1 MTATPR
7 SALIIAVPRHD
18 LSTEFEDL
26 SEVVKHD
33 VEGLEAALI
42 ESGFNVDVLGAG
54 GNWQATRSSIRSRIS
69 EICCTAPADAF
80 VLIHFTGHGVTID
93 GTDYLVPAD
102 VANTWR
108 SGAPAIDTD
117 TLLRLDI
124 ADLLRGSTAEAVL
137 FTIDACR
144 DALHDG
150 LGYSGGA
157 ATNFPAGNEKTA
169 VIFGCGIGET
179 CGSSRESGSY
189 FTGALTEALSP
200 RTQPRNVREVIT
212 FLTRKTR
219 NLARATGRSQ
229 NPQAYYPPAGPETIS
244 QVVVCEGHNQHQK
257 WMDIVDSDDIWSL
270 CEGAGENRTENLKGS
285 LKQTIE
291 KCSEYYRNTQ
301 LQDANPWLDD
311 EYPVRVMQV
320 ARRLLTGPTPTSGR
334 GVLSAAE
341 LAALAV
347 CPFVREAVL
356 GAAFTECAGLE
367 PSNLEPG
374 TPDNMTNERAALEN
388 TWQAHPLVW
397 RKGRELRKRG
407 VFQDAATVSSW
418 LLVRHCLGMEGLWDE
433 SFVRSLLRPLAS
445 EILEVREQ
453 QASRVDDLIDQMIFL
468 ARQMNAAPGELNE
481 ESAER
486 NQRYWQGDHISLPS
500 GQTEPWRMGEISQIL
515 GLAGTLAADIRTFP
529 SVMVD
534 HVGTSDRIEIDQ
546 AVRALQ
552 DIRWTQ
558 STHDA
563 YLDLDLHCPHQA
575 LHAALESLTSW
586 ADEAVKRI
594 KLANADHANPRSA
607 IFAHVPRRISC
618 ERLRPARDA
627 QTGSIYK
634 LPLLRF
640 QLAESEIRELLMGTQ
655 LYGSPTLA
663 IREVYQ
669 NALDACRYREARL
682 KYGHQR
688 QSAGDHQWVGM
699 IKFRQGETS
708 DGRRYIECEDNGVG
722 MRAVDL
728 KNTFSRAGRRFEQ
741 SRGFRMEQARWRRLD
756 ENLRI
761 FPNSRFGIGVFSYFM
776 IADEMVISTRGTDD
790 FGRATDSG
798 LQVHISS
805 SGSLFRITDMPHA
818 LPGGGTIV
826 RLYLSEHAAEG
837 TDAISAARTLRSL
850 VWVSEFGLSCT
861 EDGKVTEQWEPGRL
875 YYQGRSAF
883 APQSGVENFWWVN
896 GRGALLSD
904 GIWVESQ
911 NQDREQLFGFVAD
924 LKAEHRP
931 ALSANRNSLLSID
944 TAWITDMMER
954 STDAL
959 TGWDKASLNWLWRFC
974 DSGHNMTRE
983 LVERFLAVNHSCTYI
998 GDLGHTVEVAI
1009 REIGIARID
1018 KHVSGKASRGPN
1030 GVGAW
1035 RLRLLRDHGIPLA
1048 RRYEIE
1054 PDSIIGYPTL
1064 GCWAASV
1071 PYADRIGE
1079 QSILFVQASIS
1090 EAAAQNLSLG
1100 EALRRLRPLAI
1111 CGIRVPSPAHLQSS
1125 YDYYPDRLDAQLLP
1139 DFLGLNLRQPRHREM
1154 ALRGIGRK
1162 SHNGL
1167 LDLPRLIERF
1177 NRYEQLGLVSGL
1189 TAVITSGI
1197 DSLSPLDILALGL
1210 IDRKSGSEDPA
1221 AGSIS
1226 IREISEALAKWPW
1239 EASLHMR
1246 SRLGLQYINGIHAD
1260 TLLVLSENF
1269 DRQSPWITG
1278 EVSLQDLVSAA
1289 GHLHTTVED
1298 VVSKIEPYADLL
1310 RVKLPDI
1317 SEVADLVFH
1326 PLDAAILSSDRDID
1340 SLRLPQL
1347 IKPVRN
1353 APHEAEFVAQRL
1365 EILAGLG
1372 FVDGRAP
1379 SMVDRWRAGARD
1391 AAQAFFNASASEL
1404 SLTTD
1409 TPEQREIFELIVS
1422 SRGFQSLERARE
1434 AIRVFL
1440 GDEFT
1445 TAQSA
1450 KGAPTFH
1457 YHDFMGDAKLDCMLE
1472 YWRWAKSGAEGC
1484 PPLGHLVAAARYDGV
1499 TDFSHLVK
1507 SLASRDF
1514 IGRRNVIRG
1523 EGVAWETHRPDGCDT
1538 IIFNEY
1544 QAASVTVDYFRLVA
1558 IAARF
1563 GWTLA
1568 GAWSRLAVYIPLG
1581 LITDVEEVQEELV
1594 PTWFDLVILSSDFCG
1609 RKRPLQGRV
1618 TMEHVEAAA
1627 HEVEMDVP
1635 FVLERLQLYSRIFS
1649 KFTVSTREARSDA
1662 NHA

>member
-33 VEGLEAALI
+33 VEGLESALI

-54 GNWQATRSSIRSRIS
+54 GDWQATRSSIRSRIS

-108 SGAPAIDTD
+108 SGAPTIDTD

-124 ADLLRGSTAEAVL
+124 AELLRGSTAEAVL

-150 LGYSGGA
+150 LGYGGGA
-157 ATNFPAGNEKTA
+157 ATNFPAGNEKIA

-179 CGSSRESGSY
+179 CGSSRENGSY

-200 RTQPRNVREVIT
+200 RTQPRDVKEVIT

-219 NLARATGRSQ
+219 NLARVTGQSQ
-229 NPQAYYPPAGPETIS
+229 NPQAYYPPAGPEKIS

-257 WMDIVDSDDIWSL
+257 WMDVVDSDDIWLL
-270 CEGAGENRTENLKGS
+270 CEDAGENRTENLRRS

-301 LQDANPWLDD
+301 LQDANPWMDD
-311 EYPVRVMQV
+311 EYPARVLQV
-320 ARRLLTGPTPTSGR
+320 ARRLLTGPTTTSGR
-334 GVLSAAE
+334 GVLSVAE
-341 LAALAV
+341 LSALAV
-347 CPFVREAVL
+347 SPFVREAVL
-356 GAAFTECAGLE
+356 GAAFTECSGLD
-367 PSNLEPG
+367 PSNLEPAA
-374 TPDNMTNERAALEN
+374 PNDMTNERAALEN

-397 RKGRELRKRG
+397 RKGRELKKRG
-407 VFQDAATVSSW
+407 ISQDAVTVSSW
-418 LLVRHCLGMEGLWDE
+418 LLIRHCLGMEGLWDE
-433 SFVRSLLRPLAS
+433 SFVRTLLRPLAS
-445 EILEVREQ
+445 EILDIREQ

-481 ESAER
+481 ESVER
-486 NQRYWQGDHISLPS
+486 KQRYWQGDHISLPS

-515 GLAGTLAADIRTFP
+515 GLAGTLAADIRTLP

-552 DIRWTQ
+552 DIRWAQ

-563 YLDLDLHCPHQA
+563 NLDLDLHCPHQA
-575 LHAALESLTSW
+575 IHAALETLTSW
-586 ADEAVKRI
+586 ADEAVNRI
-594 KLANADHANPRSA
+594 KLANADRGNPQSA

-627 QTGSIYK
+627 QTGSVYK

-655 LYGSPTLA
+655 LYGSPKLA

-682 KYGHQR
+682 KYGRLKQP
-688 QSAGDHQWVGM
+688 AGDQQWVGM

-708 DGRRYIECEDNGVG
+708 AGRRYIECEDNGVG

-805 SGSLFRITDMPHA
+805 SGSLFRINDMSHA

-837 TDAISAARTLRSL
+837 TAAISAARTLRSL

-861 EDGKVTEQWEPGRL
+861 EDGNLTEQWEPGRL
-875 YYQGRSAF
+875 YYQGRSVVS
-883 APQSGVENFWWVN
+883 PQSGVENFWWVN

-911 NQDREQLFGFVAD
+911 DQDPEKLFGFVAD

-931 ALSANRNSLLSID
+931 ALSANRNSMLSVEK
-944 TAWITDMMER
+944 AWIADMMER

-959 TGWDKASLNWLWRFC
+959 VGWDKASLNWLWNFC

-983 LVERFLAVNHSCTYI
+983 LVEKFLAVNHSCTYI
-998 GDLGHTVEVAI
+998 GDLGHIVELSI
-1009 REIGIARID
+1009 REIGVARID
-1018 KHVSGKASRGPN
+1018 KHVSGGKSNRGLN

-1035 RLRLLRDHGIPLA
+1035 RIRLLREHGIPLP
-1048 RRYEIE
+1048 RRYDVE
-1054 PDSIIGYPTL
+1054 PDSIVGYPTL

-1071 PYADRIGE
+1071 PHADGIGQ
-1079 QSILFVQASIS
+1079 QSRLFVKASIW
-1090 EAAAQNLSLG
+1090 EAVAQNLSLG

-1111 CGIRVPSPAHLQSS
+1111 CGIKVPSPAHLESL
-1125 YDYYPDRLDAQLLP
+1125 YDYYPDRLDAQLLH
-1139 DFLGLNLRQPRHREM
+1139 DFLGLDLSRPHHREIV
-1154 ALRGIGRK
+1154 LIGLARK
-1162 SHNGL
+1162 SRNDL

-1177 NRYEQLGLVSGL
+1177 KRYEKLGLVSGL
-1189 TAVITSGI
+1189 TSVITSGI
-1197 DSLSPLDILALGL
+1197 DSLCPLDILALGL
-1210 IDRKSGSEDPA
+1210 VDRKSGDEHPA
-1221 AGSIS
+1221 TGSIS
-1226 IREISEALAKWPW
+1226 IRDISEALAKWPW
-1239 EASLHMR
+1239 EASPYMR
-1246 SRLGLQYINGIHAD
+1246 SRLGLQYVKGMLAD
-1260 TLLVLSENF
+1260 TLLVLSKNF

-1278 EVSLQDLVSAA
+1278 EVSLQDLVAAA

-1310 RVKLPDI
+1310 RVKLPEI
-1317 SEVADLVFH
+1317 SEVAGLVFH
-1326 PLDAAILSSDRDID
+1326 PLDAAILSSDRHTD

-1365 EILAGLG
+1365 EILADLG
-1372 FVDGRAP
+1372 FVDSRAP
-1379 SMVDRWRAGARD
+1379 SMVDRWRAGSND
-1391 AAQAFFNASASEL
+1391 AVKAFINASASKL
-1404 SLTTD
+1404 SLNAD

-1422 SRGFQSLERARE
+1422 SQGFQSLERARE
-1434 AIRVFL
+1434 AIGEIL
-1440 GDEFT
+1440 GEEFT
-1445 TAQSA
+1445 AAPPANVT
-1450 KGAPTFH
+1450 PTFR
-1457 YHDFMGDAKLDCMLE
+1457 YHDFMGDIKLDCMLE
-1472 YWRWAKSGAEGC
+1472 YWRWARSGAEGC
-1484 PPLGHLVAAARYDGV
+1484 PPLRHLVTASRYDGV
-1499 TDFSHLVK
+1499 TSFASIVR

-1514 IGRRNVIRG
+1514 IGWRNVIRG
-1523 EGVAWETHRPDGCDT
+1523 EGVAWETHRPDDCDV
-1538 IIFNEY
+1538 IIFSEY
-1544 QAASVTVDYFRLVA
+1544 QADSVIVDYFLLVSV
-1558 IAARF
+1558 AARF

-1568 GAWSRLAVYIPLG
+1568 AAWSRLAVYIPLG
-1581 LITDVEEVQEELV
+1581 LIMDVEEVQEDLV
-1594 PTWFDLVILSSDFCG
+1594 PTWYDVVILSSDLCG
-1609 RKRPLQGRV
+1609 WKGLLQGCV
-1618 TMEHVEAAA
+1618 TMDHIEAAA
-1627 HEVEMDVP
+1627 REVEMDVP
-1635 FVLERLQLYSRIFS
+1635 FILERFKLYSRIFS
-1649 KFTVSTREARSDA
+1649 KFTINA
-1662 NHA
+1662 